1 MTTVLT
7 GLADEEESVRDAALG
22 AGRVFVS
29 AYSHS
34 ESALDLILPAIE
46 TGTNATE
53 WRIRH
58 CALELLGSML
68 FRIVGSSGKARV
80 QRATAEEEEAAADEE
95 GISTEAQGEQL
106 TRMLGRERHLDVLA
120 VIYLLRC
127 DGQSQIR
134 NDAVHV
140 WKTVVANTPRTLR
153 ATLPRIAKR
162 ILQAYSQGTI
172 SSLSSSKTST
182 EGSDD
187 DEDEEDDGEERKMT
201 GARAVADLTRKLGE
215 KFIEGILPILRTVFE
230 ATEGEAEQIVRN
242 DKITKA
248 GAALSLAE
256 IFDCAEESTHEGG
269 IVNPKQATLFTS
281 FVEICLSNPNADT
294 QDAGGVAFKAMYRWT
309 GGKEA
314 AAKIVPD
321 LLRDME
327 RDSSGGREGE
337 RATVCVALK
346 HNRIF

>member
-1 MTTVLT
+1 MLIGVLDHCPY

-58 CALELLGSML
+58 LALELLGSML

-106 TRMLGRERHLDVLA
+106 TRILGRERHLDVLA
-120 VIYLLRC
+120 VIYYFDVTGNRKFET
-127 DGQSQIR
+127 
-134 NDAVHV
+134 AAPVHV

-172 SSLSSSKTST
+172 SSLSLSKTST

-187 DEDEEDDGEERKMT
+187 DEDEEDDGEEKNDR
-201 GARAVADLTRKLGE
+201 GE
-215 KFIEGILPILRTVFE
+215 SRGGF
-230 ATEGEAEQIVRN
+230 
-242 DKITKA
+242 DKKT
-248 GAALSLAE
+248 
-256 IFDCAEESTHEGG
+256 
-269 IVNPKQATLFTS
+269 
-281 FVEICLSNPNADT
+281 
-294 QDAGGVAFKAMYRWT
+294 W
-309 GGKEA
+309 
-314 AAKIVPD
+314 
-321 LLRDME
+321 
-327 RDSSGGREGE
+327 
-337 RATVCVALK
+337 
-346 HNRIF
+346 